1 MAFLKSRWFWGVVVI
16 LVLGGGWYAY
26 GKNTSKG
33 PFYETQIV
41 GKGTV
46 RQTVDVTGQVTPDNR
61 LDLAFKSG
69 GLIERIS
76 VKAGDTVKKGQVVA
90 TLDARDLQFSVRRAG
105 ATVANAQANLAAR
118 AAGETKE
125 SIQMS
130 QASLDQAQA
139 NLKKSQTDLEITRI
153 SVEDEYRVSQIAVIN
168 AQQNY
173 DNANSSNDQ
182 GIKNGFESLK
192 TTLQGSLG
200 YVQTALT
207 DGDRIIGVDNAIVND
222 KFEYLLAFSDAAAFA
237 RSKIRY
243 GEAKV
248 IYQDGYAQIQALG
261 STPSEASVR
270 KAALKTR
277 ESLEK
282 TLLFLDDVLRILGT
296 VLPTSDFTAA
306 EITSKKSQIESDRIG
321 LNTQLSG
328 LNTSLQAITNAEL
341 ARTTNQD
348 QLRNALETAKAN
360 LTIADRNRLTKIKTA
375 ETNVVLQEA
384 AVVSAKAALDQKK
397 AGPRAVDLAP
407 LRAQILDAQ
416 TAYAQAIDRMR
427 DMEIIAPV
435 DGIVAEVM
443 PKVGEQVAP
452 NSSVIALIGDQGYTI
467 EALIPEGDIAKVEVG
482 QPVTL
487 TLESYR
493 DDIVFT
499 GSVISEN
506 PDQTKIQDAIYYKVH
521 IGIDKKEGKEVKP
534 GMTANITI
542 LTAERKDVLFT
553 TNRAIRE
560 SEDKKTV
567 RVLKQGQAVETTV
580 QVGLRGDEGR
590 LEIISGVN
598 AGDEVVLAEL
608 TAEEHAALEAT
619 KK

>member
-1 MAFLKSRWFWGVVVI
+1 MAFLKSRWFWAVVAV
-16 LVLGGGWYAY
+16 LVLGGGWYVY
-26 GKNTSKG
+26 GKNASKG
-33 PFYETQIV
+33 PFYETQTV
-41 GKGTV
+41 EKGTV

-76 VKAGDTVKKGQVVA
+76 VKPGDAVKKGQIIAV
-90 TLDARDLQFSVRRAG
+90 LDTRDLQFSVRRAA
-105 ATVANAQANLAAR
+105 ATIATAQANLAAR

-125 SIQMS
+125 SIQIT

-153 SVEDEYRVSQIAVIN
+153 SVEDEYRVSQLAVIN

-182 GIKNGFESLK
+182 TIKNGFESLK

-207 DGDRIIGVDNAIVND
+207 DGDRIIGVDNSIVND
-222 KFEYLLAFSDAAAFA
+222 KFEYLLTFSDALAFE

-243 GEAKV
+243 AAAKLA
-248 IYQDGYAQIQALG
+248 YREGYAQIQVLG
-261 STPSEASVR
+261 PVPTEASVR
-270 KAALKTR
+270 TTALKTR

-282 TLLFLDDVLRILGT
+282 TLLFLDDILRVLGT
-296 VLPTSDFTAA
+296 VLPTADFTTT
-306 EITSKKSQIESDRIG
+306 EITSKKSQIEAGRISVSA
-321 LNTQLSG
+321 QLAA
-328 LNTSLQAITNAEL
+328 LNTSLQTITNAEL
-341 ARTTNQD
+341 ARTTNLD

-360 LTIADRNRLTKIKTA
+360 LAIADRNRVTKVKTA
-375 ETNVVLQEA
+375 ETNVVLQQA
-384 AVVSAKAALDQKK
+384 AVASAKAALDQKK

-407 LRAQILDAQ
+407 LRAQIFDAQ
-416 TAYAQAIDRMR
+416 TAYAQAVDRLR
-427 DMEIIAPV
+427 DTEIVAPV
-435 DGIVAEVM
+435 DGIVADVL
-443 PKVGEQVAP
+443 PKVGEQIAP
-452 NSSVIALIGDQGYTI
+452 NANVIALIGDQGYTI
-467 EALIPEGDIAKVEVG
+467 EALIPEGDISKVQVG

-493 DDIVFT
+493 DDVVFT
-499 GSVISEN
+499 GAVISEN
-506 PDQTKIQDAIYYKVH
+506 PDQTKVQDAIYYKVH
-521 IGIDKKEGKEVKP
+521 IGIDKKEGTEVKP
-534 GMTANITI
+534 GMTANIII
-542 LTAERKDVLFT
+542 LTSERKDVLFT

-560 SEDKKTV
+560 GEDKKTV
-567 RVLKQGQAVETTV
+567 RILKQGQAVEAVV

-590 LEIISGVN
+590 LEIVSGV
-598 AGDEVVLAEL
+598 
-608 TAEEHAALEAT
+608 TEEHAALEAA